1 MSKLRKMFRK
11 EKLYETLE
19 DSMNGKRE
27 ELTAEEIN
35 KFFSEEVMAN
45 LRRADVTE
53 VRQESLELENLLGA
67 WQSLEEIVKS
77 TK

>member
-1 MSKLRKMFRK
+1 MFRK

-45 LRRADVTE
+45 LRRADVNE